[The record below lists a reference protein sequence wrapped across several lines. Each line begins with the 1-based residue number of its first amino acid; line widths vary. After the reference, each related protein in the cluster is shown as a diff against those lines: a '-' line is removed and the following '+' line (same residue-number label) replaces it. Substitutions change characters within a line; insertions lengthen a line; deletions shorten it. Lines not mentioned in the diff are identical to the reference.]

1 VSAPPARVAGR
12 SEAQSLAHLM
22 GRLELVA
29 SRVRASVEWRR
40 SSDPDP
46 LDRFKGLH
54 ISAAQVEGLLS
65 PQNPV
70 PPDPAAAAQLKRLE
84 LDADDAE
91 RKGSDLRLR
100 RLART
105 FGLDELD
112 VELLLIALAPD
123 LDDRFER
130 LYGYLH
136 DDVSRRRASI
146 GLWLE
151 LCGLEPA
158 SGVAWK
164 RVAVDGPLTAARLVL
179 VEDHERPFLT
189 RSLRVPDRV
198 ASFLLGDD
206 KLDSQVGVL
215 AYSCEAVSGA
225 DISGLSR
232 WLYANLPLAY
242 VRERAGAAGASFAAS
257 AAAASGRRA
266 LTVDLRSLRVEDDP
280 SLLAG
285 LVAREARLSGS
296 VVVAGPLEALL
307 PRGVAAIQAFAELP
321 VTVVLT
327 GSGNWDPIWSH
338 EVPFL
343 CESHQPTGEL
353 AQLWKAG
360 VDGEL
365 APGVDPVEA
374 TVQFRLSPEQ
384 VRRAARAARL
394 QAQAAARPIEADDL
408 RAGAR
413 AQNAAGLERFARRI
427 EPAVGFADLVLP
439 DDVLEQLR
447 ELTVRA
453 RQRERVLG
461 EWQMAGGASRRRGLT
476 ALFAG
481 ASGTGKT
488 MAAEVVAGEM
498 GLDLYVVDLASVVD
512 KYVGE
517 TEKNLDRIF
526 VEAESVNGVLL
537 FDEADA
543 LFGKRSEVADAHDRY
558 ANVETAYL
566 LQRMEMFEGIAILA
580 TNLRSNLDEAFAR
593 RLDSLIDFPEPEE
606 ADRLRLWDRCLG
618 TLAPRAGDMDLAFL
632 ARAFKLSGGNI
643 RNIVLAAA
651 YMAAE
656 AGQPITMADLVRAT
670 QREYRKLGR
679 MVVESEFG
687 GYYPMLSRTIRRDGS
702 SPPDISDRQDV

>member
-1 VSAPPARVAGR
+1 VIPTPAAG
-12 SEAQSLAHLM
+12 AGDGLAASMAYLV

-29 SRVRASVEWRR
+29 ERVRIAVDRR
-40 SSDPDP
+40 RATDPDP
-46 LDRFKGLH
+46 LDRFRGLH
-54 ISAAQVEGLLS
+54 ISSAQVDELLS
-65 PQNPV
+65 TPRAPL
-70 PPDPAAAAQLKRLE
+70 PPDEAGAAQLQR
-84 LDADDAE
+84 LDAQASSAE
-91 RKGSDLRLR
+91 REGCDIRLR
-100 RLART
+100 RLTRT

-151 LCGLEPA
+151 LCGFEPA
-158 SGVAWK
+158 EGSAW
-164 RVAVDGPLTAARLVL
+164 RRLTADGRLVSTRL
-179 VEDHERPFLT
+179 VSVEDLERPFLT

-198 ASFLLGDD
+198 TAFLLGQDRPD
-206 KLDSQVGVL
+206 APVTSL
-215 AYSCEAVSGA
+215 AYACESSGGGE
-225 DISGLSR
+225 SSNLSR
-232 WLYANLPLAY
+232 WLVADGRLAY
-242 VRERAGAAGASFAAS
+242 ARESSGAAGAPLAV
-257 AAAASGRRA
+257 AAAAAAHRPA
-266 LTVDLRSLRVEDDP
+266 LCIDLRRIRPEDDP
-280 SLLAG
+280 LTLAG
-285 LVAREARLSGS
+285 LVAREARLSGA
-296 VVVAGPLEALL
+296 VVVAGPLDALIT
-307 PRGVAAIQAFAELP
+307 RGVAAVQAFAELP
-321 VTVVLT
+321 TSVVLV
-327 GSGNWDPIWSH
+327 GAGNWDPVWSR

-343 CESHQPTGEL
+343 FDAHHVAGER
-353 AQLWKAG
+353 AQIWRTVL
-360 VDGEL
+360 DGEM
-365 APGVDPVEA
+365 ASGVDPAEA
-374 TVQFRLSPEQ
+374 TAQFRLSADQ
-384 VRRAARAARL
+384 IKRATQAAKLQARAA
-394 QAQAAARPIEADDL
+394 QRPITSDDL

-413 AQNAAGLERFARRI
+413 AQNAAGLERLARRI
-427 EPAVGFADLVLP
+427 EPSVGFSDLVLP
-439 DDVLEQLR
+439 GDVLEQLR
-447 ELTVRA
+447 ELTIRA

-461 EWQMAGGASRRRGLT
+461 EWRMAGAASRRRGLT

-488 MAAEVVAGEM
+488 MAAEVVAAEM

-558 ANVETAYL
+558 ANVEVAYL
-566 LQRMEMFEGIAILA
+566 LQRMELFEGIAILA

-593 RLDSLIDFPEPEE
+593 RLDCLIDFPEPEE
-606 ADRLRLWDRCLG
+606 PDRLRLWDRCLG

-632 ARAFKLSGGNI
+632 ARSFKLSGGNI

-656 AGQPITMADLVRAT
+656 ADRAISMADLVRAT

-687 GYYPMLSRTIRRDGS
+687 AFYSMLGGS
-702 SPPDISDRQDV
+702 KQ

>member
-1 VSAPPARVAGR
+1 VRSAT
-12 SEAQSLAHLM
+12 
-22 GRLELVA
+22 
-29 SRVRASVEWRR
+29 EWRR
-40 SSDPDP
+40 SSDADP

-54 ISAAQVEGLLS
+54 ISAAHVERLLA
-65 PQNPV
+65 PQTPQI
-70 PPDPAAAAQLKRLE
+70 PDPASAAALKRIE
-84 LDADDAE
+84 RDADVAE
-91 RKGSDLRLR
+91 SLGCDLRLR

-105 FGLDELD
+105 FDLDDLD
-112 VELLLIALAPD
+112 IELLLIALAPD
-123 LDDRFER
+123 LDARFER

-136 DDVSRRRASI
+136 DDVSRRRASV

-158 SGVAWK
+158 GGAAWT
-164 RVAVDGPLTAARLVL
+164 RLAPQGRLSAARLLL
-179 VEDHERPFLT
+179 VEEPDRPFLT

-198 ASFLLGDD
+198 AAFVLGNDEPD
-206 KLDSQVGVL
+206 AQVAAL
-215 AYSCEAVSGA
+215 TYECEGFSPAGA
-225 DISGLSR
+225 DALER
-232 WLYANLPLAY
+232 WMRGNPALAF
-242 VRERAGAAGASFAAS
+242 VRERPGAS
-257 AAAASGRRA
+257 AAPLAVAAAEGAGRPA
-266 LTVDLRSLRVEDDP
+266 LTIDLRRIRAEDDP
-280 SLLAG
+280 AALAA
-285 LVAREARLSGS
+285 VITREALLMGA
-296 VVVAGPLEALL
+296 VVVAGPLEPLL
-307 PRGVAAIQAFAELP
+307 GRGVPAVQAFAECSA
-321 VTVVLT
+321 TVVLSGT
-327 GSGNWDPIWSH
+327 GNWDPVWSRR
-338 EVPFL
+338 VPFL
-343 CESHQPTGEL
+343 SEAHPLSAERARLWESTIDG
-353 AQLWKAG
+353 AG
-360 VDGEL
+360 LG
-365 APGVDPVEA
+365 GVDPAAA

-384 VRRAARAARL
+384 IKRASVAARL
-394 QAQAAARPIEADDL
+394 QAEASGRPVELEDL

-413 AQNAAGLERFARRI
+413 AQNAAGLERLARRI
-427 EPAVGFADLVLP
+427 EPAVGFEDLVLAP
-439 DDVLEQLR
+439 DVLEQLR

-461 EWQMAGGASRRRGLT
+461 EWQMAGAASRRRGLT

-558 ANVETAYL
+558 ANVEIAYL

-593 RLDSLIDFPEPEE
+593 RLDTLIDFPEPEE
-606 ADRLRLWDRCLG
+606 GDRLKLWDRCLG
-618 TLAPRAGDMDLAFL
+618 TAAPRADDIDLTFL

-643 RNIVLAAA
+643 RNIAVAAG
-651 YMAAE
+651 YYAAE
-656 AGQPITMADLVRAT
+656 AERPITMRDLVRAT
-670 QREYRKLGR
+670 QREYRKLGH

-687 GYYPMLSRTIRRDGS
+687 EYYPSLAGH
-702 SPPDISDRQDV
+702 

>member
-1 VSAPPARVAGR
+1 MTRPPVASAGPSAA
-12 SEAQSLAHLM
+12 ASLAYLLD
-22 GRLELVA
+22 RLELVA
-29 SRVRASVEWRR
+29 SRVRAAVELRR
-40 SSDPDP
+40 ATDPDP
-46 LDRFKGLH
+46 LDRFRGLH
-54 ISAAQVEGLLS
+54 ISAAQVESLLS
-65 PQNPV
+65 TSQKPLA
-70 PPDPAAAAQLKRLE
+70 PDADTAAHIANLE
-84 LDADDAE
+84 DRADDAE
-91 RKGSDLRLR
+91 RRGFDLRLR

-105 FGLDELD
+105 FELNELD
-112 VELLLIALAPD
+112 IELLLIAVAPD

-136 DDVSRRRASI
+136 DDVSRRRASV

-158 SGVAWK
+158 SAVAF
-164 RVAVDGPLTAARLVL
+164 RRLASDGPLIGARLLL
-179 VEDHERPFLT
+179 VEDPERPFLT

-198 ASFLLGDD
+198 TAFLLGED
-206 KLDSQVGVL
+206 KPDPQV
-215 AYSCEAVSGA
+215 AA
-225 DISGLSR
+225 
-232 WLYANLPLAY
+232 LAY
-242 VRERAGAAGASFAAS
+242 VCDPLPGSEAAGLTRWLSADPRLAYLREHSG
-257 AAAASGRRA
+257 AAAAPLAVAASTAVNRA
-266 LTVDLRSLRVEDDP
+266 ALVIDLRRSRADEDP

-296 VVVAGPLEALL
+296 VVVAGPVEALVA
-307 PRGVAAIQAFAELP
+307 RGTSAIQAFSELP
-321 VTVVLT
+321 ATVILT
-327 GSGNWDPIWSH
+327 GSGNWDPIWSR

-343 CESHQPTGEL
+343 CEAHQPTAER
-353 AQLWKAG
+353 AQLWMAG
-360 VDGEL
+360 VDGEV
-365 APGVDPVEA
+365 APGLDPVEA
-374 TVQFRLSPEQ
+374 TAQFRLSPEQ
-384 VRRAARAARL
+384 IKRATRAARL
-394 QAQAAARPIEADDL
+394 QAQAAERPIEGDDL

-413 AQNAAGLERFARRI
+413 SQNAAGLERLARRI
-427 EPAVGFADLVLP
+427 EPSVSFADLVLP
-439 DDVLEQLR
+439 SDVLEQLR

-461 EWQMAGGASRRRGLT
+461 EWQMAGAASRRRGLT

-481 ASGTGKT
+481 ASGTGKS

-558 ANVETAYL
+558 ANVEVAYL
-566 LQRMEMFEGIAILA
+566 LQRMELFEGIAILA

-618 TLAPRAGDMDLAFL
+618 SHAPRAGDMDLAFL

-656 AGQPITMADLVRAT
+656 AGRAISMADLVRAT

-687 GYYPMLSRTIRRDGS
+687 EYYSLLLSAH
-702 SPPDISDRQDV
+702 

>member
-1 VSAPPARVAGR
+1 VVI
-12 SEAQSLAHLM
+12 
-22 GRLELVA
+22 
-29 SRVRASVEWRR
+29 SRVRAATEWRR
-40 SSDPDP
+40 ANDSDP

-54 ISAAQVEGLLS
+54 ISAAQVAQLLA
-65 PQNPV
+65 PQMPL
-70 PPDPAAAAQLKRLE
+70 PPDVNAGAILKRVE
-84 LDADDAE
+84 READEAE
-91 RKGSDLRLR
+91 IQGCDLRMR

-123 LDDRFER
+123 LDERFER

-136 DDVSRRRASI
+136 DDVSRRRASV

-158 SGVAWK
+158 GGVAWT
-164 RVAVDGPLTAARLVL
+164 RLAPNGRLTSARLVA
-179 VEDHERPFLT
+179 VEDPDRPFLT
-189 RSLRVPDRV
+189 RSLRVSDRV
-198 ASFLLGDD
+198 TAFVLGNDEP
-206 KLDSQVGVL
+206 DSQVATL
-215 AYSCEAVSGA
+215 AYECEGVRA
-225 DISGLSR
+225 DGVDALER
-232 WLYANLPLAY
+232 WLRGMPSLAY
-242 VRERAGAAGASFAAS
+242 ARERPGAS
-257 AAAASGRRA
+257 AAPVAVAAAEAAGRTA
-266 LTVDLRSLRVEDDP
+266 MTIDLRRLRFEDDP
-280 SLLAG
+280 ATLAA
-285 LVAREARLSGS
+285 LVTREALLTGA

-307 PRGVAAIQAFAELP
+307 ARGVNAVQAFAESP
-321 VTVVLT
+321 ATSVLC
-327 GSGNWDPIWSH
+327 GAGNWDPAWSRG
-338 EVPFL
+338 VPFL
-343 CESHQPTGEL
+343 CEVHPPVSERGPIWAAAIDG
-353 AQLWKAG
+353 AG
-360 VDGEL
+360 GRGLD
-365 APGVDPVEA
+365 AAAA
-374 TVQFRLSPEQ
+374 TAQFRLSPEQ
-384 VRRAARAARL
+384 IKRASRAARL
-394 QAQAAARPIEADDL
+394 QAEAAGRPLELEDL

-413 AQNAAGLERFARRI
+413 AQNAAGLERLARRI
-427 EPAVGFADLVLP
+427 EPAVGFDDLVLAS
-439 DDVLEQLR
+439 DVLEQLR

-461 EWQMAGGASRRRGLT
+461 EWRMAGAASRRRGLT

-558 ANVETAYL
+558 ANVEIAYL

-593 RLDSLIDFPEPEE
+593 RLDTLIDFPEPEE
-606 ADRLRLWDRCLG
+606 ADRWKLWDRCLG
-618 TLAPRAGDMDLAFL
+618 TAAPRADDIDLAFL

-643 RNIVLAAA
+643 RNIAVAAG
-651 YMAAE
+651 YYAAE
-656 AGQPITMADLVRAT
+656 AQRPITMRDLVRAT
-670 QREYRKLGR
+670 QREYRKLGH

-687 GYYPMLSRTIRRDGS
+687 EYYPVLAGH
-702 SPPDISDRQDV
+702 

>member
-1 VSAPPARVAGR
+1 VSAPPAWVAGSSR
-12 SEAQSLAHLM
+12 EASLAHLL
-22 GRLELVA
+22 GRLEVVT
-29 SRVRASVEWRR
+29 SRVRAATEWRR
-40 SSDPDP
+40 ANDSDP

-54 ISAAQVEGLLS
+54 ISAAHVAQLLG
-65 PQNPV
+65 PPTPL
-70 PPDPAAAAQLKRLE
+70 PPDINAAAILKRVE
-84 LDADDAE
+84 READEAE
-91 RKGSDLRLR
+91 SQGCDLRLR

-112 VELLLIALAPD
+112 IELLLIAVAPD
-123 LDDRFER
+123 LDERFER

-158 SGVAWK
+158 GGVAWT
-164 RVAVDGPLTAARLVL
+164 RLAPNGRLTSARLVA
-179 VEDHERPFLT
+179 VEDPDRPFLT
-189 RSLRVPDRV
+189 RSLRVSDRV
-198 ASFLLGDD
+198 TAFVLGNDEP
-206 KLDSQVGVL
+206 DSQVATL
-215 AYSCEAVSGA
+215 AYECEGVRA
-225 DISGLSR
+225 DGVDALER
-232 WLYANLPLAY
+232 WLRGMPSLAY
-242 VRERAGAAGASFAAS
+242 ARERPGAS
-257 AAAASGRRA
+257 AAPVAVAAAEAAGRTA
-266 LTVDLRSLRVEDDP
+266 MTIDLRRVRTEDDP
-280 SLLAG
+280 ATLAA
-285 LVAREARLSGS
+285 LVTREALLTGA

-307 PRGVAAIQAFAELP
+307 ARGVNAVQAFAESP
-321 VTVVLT
+321 ATSVLC
-327 GSGNWDPIWSH
+327 GAGNWDPAWSRG
-338 EVPFL
+338 VPFL
-343 CESHQPTGEL
+343 CEAHPPVSERGPLWAAAIDAAGESGL
-353 AQLWKAG
+353 DAA
-360 VDGEL
+360 
-365 APGVDPVEA
+365 AA
-374 TVQFRLSPEQ
+374 TAQFRLSPEQ
-384 VRRAARAARL
+384 IKRASVAARL
-394 QAQAAARPIEADDL
+394 QAEAAGRPLELEDL

-413 AQNAAGLERFARRI
+413 AQNAAGLERLARRI
-427 EPAVGFADLVLP
+427 EPAVDFDDLVLAS
-439 DDVLEQLR
+439 DVLEQLR

-461 EWQMAGGASRRRGLT
+461 EWRMAGAASRRRGLT

-558 ANVETAYL
+558 ANVEIAYL

-593 RLDSLIDFPEPEE
+593 RLDTLIDFPEPEE
-606 ADRLRLWDRCLG
+606 GDRLKLWDRCLG
-618 TLAPRAGDMDLAFL
+618 TAAPRADDIDLAFL

-643 RNIVLAAA
+643 RNIAVAAG
-651 YMAAE
+651 YYAAE
-656 AGQPITMADLVRAT
+656 AQRPITMRDLVRAT
-670 QREYRKLGR
+670 QREYRKLGH

-687 GYYPMLSRTIRRDGS
+687 EYYPVLAGH
-702 SPPDISDRQDV
+702 

>member
-1 VSAPPARVAGR
+1 VTRPPAAAAGP
-12 SEAQSLAHLM
+12 SEAASLAYLL

-29 SRVRASVEWRR
+29 RRVKAAVDWRR
-40 SSDPDP
+40 ASDPDP
-46 LDRFKGLH
+46 LDRFRGLH
-54 ISAAQVEGLLS
+54 ISATQVENLLS
-65 PQNPV
+65 TPQQPL
-70 PPDPAAAAQLKRLE
+70 PPDANAAAQIESLE
-84 LDADDAE
+84 DEATLAE
-91 RKGSDLRLR
+91 RKGFDLRLR

-105 FGLDELD
+105 FDLNELD
-112 VELLLIALAPD
+112 VELLLIAVAPD

-158 SGVAWK
+158 SAAAFQ
-164 RVAVDGPLTAARLVL
+164 RLAPDGPLSGARLLL
-179 VEDHERPFLT
+179 VEDQERPFLT

-198 ASFLLGDD
+198 TAFLLGED
-206 KLDSQVGVL
+206 KPDSQVATL
-215 AYSCEAVSGA
+215 AYDCEALPG
-225 DISGLSR
+225 IETTGLTR
-232 WLYANLPLAY
+232 WLGAEPRLAY
-242 VRERAGAAGASFAAS
+242 VRELSGAAAPPFAV
-257 AAAASGRRA
+257 AAAMAANRGA
-266 LTVDLRSLRVEDDP
+266 LVIDLRRSRADDDP

-285 LVAREARLSGS
+285 LVSREARLSGS
-296 VVVAGPLEALL
+296 VVVAGPVEALVA
-307 PRGVAAIQAFAELP
+307 RGASAIQAFSELP
-321 VTVVLT
+321 AIVILT
-327 GSGNWDPIWSH
+327 GAGNWDPIWSR

-343 CESHQPTGEL
+343 CEAHQPTAER

-365 APGVDPVEA
+365 APGLDPAEA

-384 VRRAARAARL
+384 IKRATRAARL
-394 QAQAAARPIEADDL
+394 QAQAAERPIEGDDL

-413 AQNAAGLERFARRI
+413 AQNAAGLERLARRM
-427 EPAVGFADLVLP
+427 EPSVSFADLVLP
-439 DDVLEQLR
+439 PDVLEQLR

-461 EWQMAGGASRRRGLT
+461 EWHMAGAASRRRGLT

-481 ASGTGKT
+481 ASGTGKS

-558 ANVETAYL
+558 ANVEVAYL
-566 LQRMEMFEGIAILA
+566 LQRMELFEGIAILA

-618 TLAPRAGDMDLAFL
+618 SHAPRAGDMDLAFL

-656 AGQPITMADLVRAT
+656 AGRAISMADLVRAT

-687 GYYPMLSRTIRRDGS
+687 EYYSVLLTAAH
-702 SPPDISDRQDV
+702 

>member
-1 VSAPPARVAGR
+1 MSAPPARLAGSSR
-12 SEAQSLAHLM
+12 EASLAHLL
-22 GRLELVA
+22 GRLEVVT
-29 SRVRASVEWRR
+29 SRVRAATEWRR
-40 SSDPDP
+40 SNDPDP

-54 ISAAQVEGLLS
+54 ISAAHVERLLAQPTPLPPDRTSAASLKQVE
-65 PQNPV
+65 Q
-70 PPDPAAAAQLKRLE
+70 E
-84 LDADDAE
+84 ADEAE
-91 RKGSDLRLR
+91 SQGCDLRLR

-123 LDDRFER
+123 LDERFER

-158 SGVAWK
+158 GGVAWT
-164 RVAVDGPLTAARLVL
+164 RLTPDGRLTAARLVM
-179 VEDHERPFLT
+179 VEEPERPFLT

-198 ASFLLGDD
+198 TSFLLGGDQPD
-206 KLDSQVGVL
+206 AQVAAL
-215 AYSCEAVSGA
+215 AYGCEG
-225 DISGLSR
+225 
-232 WLYANLPLAY
+232 
-242 VRERAGAAGASFAAS
+242 VRAAGADSLERWLDAKASLAYIKEKAGAS
-257 AAAASGRRA
+257 APALAVAAAEAAGRRA
-266 LTVDLRSLRVEDDP
+266 LTLDLRRIRGEDD
-280 SLLAG
+280 LVAVAAA
-285 LVAREARLSGS
+285 VAREALLTDA
-296 VVVAGPLEALL
+296 VLVAGPIDTL
-307 PRGVAAIQAFAELP
+307 VAKGAAAVQAFAESP
-321 VTVVLT
+321 ATVVLC
-327 GSGNWDPIWSH
+327 GSGNWDPAWSRA
-338 EVPFL
+338 VPFL
-343 CESHQPTGEL
+343 AEAHPPAAERGRLWESSL
-353 AQLWKAG
+353 AGATA
-360 VDGEL
+360 DGF
-365 APGVDPVEA
+365 DPAAA

-384 VRRAARAARL
+384 IKRAVLAAEL
-394 QAQAAARPIEADDL
+394 QAQAAGRPLDASDL

-413 AQNAAGLERFARRI
+413 AQNAAGLERLARRI
-427 EPAVGFADLVLP
+427 EPAVGFDDLVLTA
-439 DDVLEQLR
+439 DVLEQLR

-461 EWQMAGGASRRRGLT
+461 EWQMAGAASRRRGLT
-476 ALFAG
+476 GLFAG

-558 ANVETAYL
+558 ANVEIAYL

-593 RLDSLIDFPEPEE
+593 RLDTLIDFPEPEE
-606 ADRLRLWDRCLG
+606 SDRLKLWDRCLG
-618 TLAPRAGDMDLAFL
+618 SSAPRADDIDLAFL

-643 RNIVLAAA
+643 RNIAVAAG
-651 YMAAE
+651 YYAAE
-656 AGQPITMADLVRAT
+656 AQRPINMRDLVRAT
-670 QREYRKLGR
+670 QREYRKLGH

-687 GYYPMLSRTIRRDGS
+687 EYFATLAGR
-702 SPPDISDRQDV
+702 

>member
-1 VSAPPARVAGR
+1 VSAPPARIAGSSR
-12 SEAQSLAHLM
+12 EASLAHLL
-22 GRLELVA
+22 GRLEVVTA
-29 SRVRASVEWRR
+29 RVRAATEWRR

-46 LDRFKGLH
+46 LDRFRGLH
-54 ISAAQVEGLLS
+54 ISAAHVERLLA
-65 PQNPV
+65 PQTPQ
-70 PPDPAAAAQLKRLE
+70 PPDQDAAALLRRVE
-84 LDADDAE
+84 RGADEAE
-91 RKGSDLRLR
+91 KEGFDLRLR
-100 RLART
+100 RLVRT

-158 SGVAWK
+158 GGVAWSRLAPSGK
-164 RVAVDGPLTAARLVL
+164 VTMGRLVV
-179 VEDHERPFLT
+179 VEEPDRPFLT

-198 ASFLLGDD
+198 ASFVLGNDEP
-206 KLDSQVGVL
+206 DSQVAALTYHCEGVR
-215 AYSCEAVSGA
+215 ATGVDAVE
-225 DISGLSR
+225 R
-232 WLYANLPLAY
+232 WLRGEPSLAY
-242 VRERAGAAGASFAAS
+242 VRERPGAS
-257 AAAASGRRA
+257 AAQLAVAAAEAAGRTA
-266 LTVDLRSLRVEDDP
+266 LAIDLRRIRAEDDP
-280 SLLAG
+280 AMIAA
-285 LVAREARLSGS
+285 LVAREGMLTGA

-307 PRGVAAIQAFAELP
+307 GRGVGAVQAFGESAATIILYG
-321 VTVVLT
+321 T
-327 GSGNWDPIWSH
+327 GNWDPAWSRG
-338 EVPFL
+338 VPL
-343 CESHQPTGEL
+343 LGEAHPL
-353 AQLWKAG
+353 GPERRQLWEAGIDGAG
-360 VDGEL
+360 VRGLD
-365 APGVDPVEA
+365 AAAA
-374 TVQFRLSPEQ
+374 TAQFRLSPEQ
-384 VRRAARAARL
+384 IRRASRAAGL
-394 QAQAAARPIEADDL
+394 QAEAAGRPLEAEDL

-413 AQNAAGLERFARRI
+413 AQNAAGLERLARRI
-427 EPAVGFADLVLP
+427 EPAVGFDDLVLAP
-439 DDVLEQLR
+439 DVLEQLS

-461 EWQMAGGASRRRGLT
+461 EWHMAGAASRRRGLT

-488 MAAEVVAGEM
+488 MAAEVVAREM

-558 ANVETAYL
+558 ANVEIAYL

-593 RLDSLIDFPEPEE
+593 RLDTLIDFPEPEE
-606 ADRLRLWDRCLG
+606 ADRLSLWDRCLG
-618 TLAPRAGDMDLAFL
+618 TSAPRADDIDLAFL
-632 ARAFKLSGGNI
+632 ARAFRLSGGNI
-643 RNIVLAAA
+643 RNIAVAAG
-651 YMAAE
+651 YYAAE
-656 AGQPITMADLVRAT
+656 AQRPITMRDLVRAT
-670 QREYRKLGR
+670 QREYRKLGN

-687 GYYPMLSRTIRRDGS
+687 RYFELLATSH
-702 SPPDISDRQDV
+702 

>member
-1 VSAPPARVAGR
+1 MSAPPAWVAGSSR
-12 SEAQSLAHLM
+12 EASLAHLL
-22 GRLELVA
+22 GRLEVVT
-29 SRVRASVEWRR
+29 SRVRAATEWRR
-40 SSDPDP
+40 ANDSDP

-54 ISAAQVEGLLS
+54 ISAAHVAQLLG
-65 PQNPV
+65 PPTPL
-70 PPDPAAAAQLKRLE
+70 PPDINAAAILKRVE
-84 LDADDAE
+84 READEAE
-91 RKGSDLRLR
+91 SQGCDLRLR

-112 VELLLIALAPD
+112 IELLLIAVAPD
-123 LDDRFER
+123 LDERFER

-158 SGVAWK
+158 GGVAWT
-164 RVAVDGPLTAARLVL
+164 RLAPNGRLTSARLVA
-179 VEDHERPFLT
+179 VEDPDRPFLT
-189 RSLRVPDRV
+189 RSLRVSDRV
-198 ASFLLGDD
+198 TAFVLGNDEP
-206 KLDSQVGVL
+206 DSQVATL
-215 AYSCEAVSGA
+215 AYECEGVRA
-225 DISGLSR
+225 DGVDALER
-232 WLYANLPLAY
+232 WLRGMPSLAY
-242 VRERAGAAGASFAAS
+242 ARERPGAS
-257 AAAASGRRA
+257 AAPVAVAAAEAAGRTA
-266 LTVDLRSLRVEDDP
+266 MTIDLRRVRTEDDP
-280 SLLAG
+280 ATLAA
-285 LVAREARLSGS
+285 LVTREALLTGA

-307 PRGVAAIQAFAELP
+307 ARGVNAVQAFAESP
-321 VTVVLT
+321 ATSVLC
-327 GSGNWDPIWSH
+327 GAGNWDPAWSRG
-338 EVPFL
+338 VPFL
-343 CESHQPTGEL
+343 CEAHPPVSERGPLWAAAIDAAGESGL
-353 AQLWKAG
+353 DAA
-360 VDGEL
+360 
-365 APGVDPVEA
+365 AA
-374 TVQFRLSPEQ
+374 TAQFRLSPEQ
-384 VRRAARAARL
+384 IKRASVAARL
-394 QAQAAARPIEADDL
+394 QAEAAGRPLELEDL

-413 AQNAAGLERFARRI
+413 AQNAAGLERLARRI
-427 EPAVGFADLVLP
+427 EPAVDFDDLVLAS
-439 DDVLEQLR
+439 DVLEQLR

-461 EWQMAGGASRRRGLT
+461 EWRMAGAASRRRGLT

-558 ANVETAYL
+558 ANVEIAYL

-593 RLDSLIDFPEPEE
+593 RLDTLIDFPEPEE
-606 ADRLRLWDRCLG
+606 GDRLKLWDRCLG
-618 TLAPRAGDMDLAFL
+618 TAAPRADDIDLAFL

-643 RNIVLAAA
+643 RNIAVAAG
-651 YMAAE
+651 YYAAE
-656 AGQPITMADLVRAT
+656 AQRPITMRDLVRAT
-670 QREYRKLGR
+670 QREYRKLGH

-687 GYYPMLSRTIRRDGS
+687 EYYPVLAGH
-702 SPPDISDRQDV
+702 

>member
-1 VSAPPARVAGR
+1 MTTTPAVGAGR
-12 SEAQSLAHLM
+12 SETASLAYLL
-22 GRLELVA
+22 GRLELVTH
-29 SRVRASVEWRR
+29 RVRVAVDRR
-40 SSDPDP
+40 RATDPDP
-46 LDRFKGLH
+46 LDRFRGLH
-54 ISAAQVEGLLS
+54 ISAAQVEELLAETRH
-65 PQNPV
+65 PLPTDDN
-70 PPDPAAAAQLKRLE
+70 AAAAQQRLE
-84 LDADDAE
+84 AE
-91 RKGSDLRLR
+91 AEAAESEGVDIRLR

-105 FGLDELD
+105 FSLDGLDL
-112 VELLLIALAPD
+112 ELLLIALAPD
-123 LDDRFER
+123 LDDRFEK

-136 DDVSRRRASI
+136 DDVSRRRASV

-151 LCGLEPA
+151 LCGIEPA
-158 SGVAWK
+158 SGEAHRRLAGDGALVA
-164 RVAVDGPLTAARLVL
+164 GRLVI
-179 VEDHERPFLT
+179 VEEQERPFLT
-189 RSLRVPDRV
+189 RSVRVPDRV
-198 ASFLLGDD
+198 AGFLLGEDRPD
-206 KLDSQVGVL
+206 AQVAAL
-215 AYSCEAVSGA
+215 TYMCEAPPGA
-225 DISGLSR
+225 DANALAR
-232 WLYANLPLAY
+232 WLASDGRLSY
-242 VRERAGAAGASFAAS
+242 VREQSGSAGAAFAAAAAS
-257 AAAASGRRA
+257 AAGRPILA
-266 LTVDLRSLRVEDDP
+266 IDLRRIRPEDDP
-280 SLLAG
+280 TLLAG
-285 LVAREARLSGS
+285 LVSREARLSGS
-296 VVVAGPLEALL
+296 VVIAGPLDALIS
-307 PRGVAAIQAFAELP
+307 RGVAAVQAFAELP
-321 VTVVLT
+321 AAVMLV
-327 GSGNWDPIWSH
+327 GSGNWDPVWSR

-343 CESHQPTGEL
+343 SEAHQPSGGRS
-353 AQLWKAG
+353 QMWRAG
-360 VDGEL
+360 VDGEM
-365 APGVDPVEA
+365 AAGVDPAEA
-374 TVQFRLSPEQ
+374 TAQFRLSPEQ
-384 VRRAARAARL
+384 IKRATQAARL
-394 QAQAAARPIEADDL
+394 QARAAHRPIGAEDL

-413 AQNAAGLERFARRI
+413 AQNAAGLERLARRI
-427 EPAVGFADLVLP
+427 EPNVTFADLVLP
-439 DDVLEQLR
+439 FDVLEQLR

-461 EWQMAGGASRRRGLT
+461 EWKMAGAASRRRGLT

-526 VEAESVNGVLL
+526 VEAENVNGVLL

-558 ANVETAYL
+558 ANVEVAYL
-566 LQRMEMFEGIAILA
+566 LQRMELFEGIAILA

-606 ADRLRLWDRCLG
+606 GDRLRLWDRCLG

-656 AGQPITMADLVRAT
+656 ADRAISMTDLVRAT

-687 GYYPMLSRTIRRDGS
+687 AFYSMLGGS
-702 SPPDISDRQDV
+702 KQ

>member
-1 VSAPPARVAGR
+1 VTEPPGKAA
-12 SEAQSLAHLM
+12 SLAYLLS
-22 GRLELVA
+22 RLELVA
-29 SRVRASVEWRR
+29 DRVRSAVARQQAV
-40 SSDPDP
+40 DPDP
-46 LDRFKGLH
+46 LDRFRGLH
-54 ISAAQVEGLLS
+54 ISAAQVESILSSKPALLPS
-65 PQNPV
+65 
-70 PPDPAAAAQLKRLE
+70 
-84 LDADDAE
+84 DDAHAARRAQVELEADEAE
-91 RKGSDLRLR
+91 RAGSELRLR
-100 RLART
+100 SMARA
-105 FGLDELD
+105 FGLDDLD
-112 VELLLIALAPD
+112 LELLLIALAPD
-123 LDDRFER
+123 LDSRFER

-136 DDVSRRRASI
+136 DDVTRRRASI
-146 GLWLE
+146 GLWLQ

-158 SGVAWK
+158 NGVAWK
-164 RVAVDGPLTAARLVL
+164 RLAADGPMTAARLVL
-179 VEDHERPFLT
+179 VEDNERPFLT

-198 ASFLLGDD
+198 ASFLLSDD
-206 KLDSQVGVL
+206 RPDPQVAAI
-215 AYSCEAVSGA
+215 AYSCQPFSGA
-225 DISGLSR
+225 EVNALSR
-232 WLYANLPLAY
+232 WLEMKLPLAY
-242 VRERAGAAGASFAAS
+242 VRERAGVAGASFAA
-257 AAAASGRRA
+257 ATAAASGRRA
-266 LTVDLRSLRVEDDP
+266 LVIDLRRVRIEDDP
-280 SLLAG
+280 SHLAG
-285 LVAREARLSGS
+285 LVCREARLSDS
-296 VVVAGPLEALL
+296 VLVAGPLDALL
-307 PRGVAAIQAFAELP
+307 VRGAAAIQAFAELP
-321 VTVVLT
+321 TTVVLT

-343 CESHQPTGEL
+343 CEAHQPAAEL
-353 AQLWKAG
+353 ARLWEAG
-360 VDGEL
+360 TDGEL
-365 APGVDPVEA
+365 APGVNAVEA
-374 TVQFRLSPEQ
+374 TVQFRLAPDQ
-384 VRRAARAARL
+384 IKRAARAAHL
-394 QAQAAARPIEADDL
+394 QAQAAARPIDANDL

-413 AQNAAGLERFARRI
+413 AQNAAGLERLARRI

-439 DDVLEQLR
+439 GDVVEQLR

-461 EWQMAGGASRRRGLT
+461 EWQMAGAASRRRGLT

-488 MAAEVVAGEM
+488 MAAEVVAGDM

-606 ADRLRLWDRCLG
+606 ADRLRLWDRCIG
-618 TLAPRAGDMDLAFL
+618 THAPRAGDLNLAFL
-632 ARAFKLSGGNI
+632 AHAFKLSGGNI
-643 RNIVLAAA
+643 RNIALAAA

-656 AGQPITMADLVRAT
+656 AGQPITMAVLIRAT

-687 GYYPMLSRTIRRDGS
+687 QYYPMLL
-702 SPPDISDRQDV
+702 PPALTDVLVGT